1 MVVIQVRGYY
11 PGPPVRRATI
21 LATISLAFI
30 QSVSA
35 ETIVL
40 ACEFEGSER
49 TGPEREKEINQVIVD
64 TTVPAIDLRISQT
77 MGTTEE
83 VNFLFSSNDQGT
95 GDRLVLT
102 TNGSKIA
109 AAGIRAG
116 VATSFALDLVSGAFV
131 WAWAEESGSRAYRYH
146 CRK

>member
-1 MVVIQVRGYY
+1 MVVLHAQGRC
-11 PGPPVRRATI
+11 PTAPVRRAAI

-40 ACEFEGSER
+40 TCEFEGSER

-116 VATSFALDLVSGAFV
+116 VANSFALDLVSGAFV